1 MKHYFIDY
9 ENVHDSGLTGI
20 DKIDKDSVIYLL
32 YSDACKNVSIAFLE
46 KVLNKEIRVKLY
58 KTETG
63 KNALDFQLSSVL
75 GYIIKQ
81 NEKQESRK
89 GIFKKQTVS
98 EHPVKQEYFI
108 ISKDQGFDAIV
119 EFWKQRNVNIS
130 RVHNLA
136 GDVTVTVQE
145 KKVQTPNKKKEVI
158 TKEPVKLVKKEEP
171 KPVKKKAAAAIPQAT
186 KEELLKYLTP
196 GEYSDEILK
205 VVNSYKT
212 RMAINN
218 GFTHIFKDT
227 GKAGVI
233 YNKLKPL
240 LKEKGRK

>member
-9 ENVHDSGLTGI
+9 ENVHDSGLNGI
-20 DKIDKDSVIYLL
+20 DKIDKDSIIYLL
-32 YSDACKNVSIAFLE
+32 YSDVCKNVSIAFLE
-46 KVLNKEIRVKLY
+46 KVINKEIQVKLY

-63 KNALDFQLSSVL
+63 KNALDFQLSSLL

-81 NEKQESRK
+81 NEKQQETKR
-89 GIFKKQTVS
+89 FFRKQTVI
-98 EHPVKQEYFI
+98 EQPIRHEYYI

-119 EFWKQRNVNIS
+119 EFWKQRNVNVL

-136 GDVTVTVQE
+136 GDVTVPVPV
-145 KKVQTPNKKKEVI
+145 KKVQLPIKK
-158 TKEPVKLVKKEEP
+158 KEPVKPVVKKPEA
-171 KPVKKKAAAAIPQAT
+171 KLQKKKTPPNIPHAT
-186 KEELLKYLTP
+186 KEELRRYLSEK
-196 GEYSDEILK
+196 EYSDEILN

-212 RMAINN
+212 KMAINN